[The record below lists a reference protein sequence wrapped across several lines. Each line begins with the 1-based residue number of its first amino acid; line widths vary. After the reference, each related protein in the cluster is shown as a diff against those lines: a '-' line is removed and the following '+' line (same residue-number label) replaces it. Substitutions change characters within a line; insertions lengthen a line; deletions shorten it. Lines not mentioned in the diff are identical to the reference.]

1 MKDYRSKAKQAPLA
15 GIPNHLG
22 IHPTLNQP
30 SLPWQPYSTQNRNQ
44 GCIVFH
50 GNIINPAPSKPT
62 NQKTKSDQQMPEVIP
77 PASKVTRATQTEIS
91 PTTIRLNTS
100 QPPSSLHPQQE
111 PTAQSQREQ
120 INKSEEISASQ
131 SQQPIATNK
140 ASTKQKTDTKNQ
152 PPLKH
157 NTITDSTTDITKYD
171 VMISYSHQ
179 DMDLMRF
186 VLKSLRDGGLAVW
199 VDQEGLKAGVDFLSK
214 IGQAIVDSTCFL
226 QILTPAS
233 VVSKYCRDELSL
245 AYISNKSIHVLCNAD
260 KDDLFEKMDFGQKL
274 TLAPYKSGFVDVS
287 GLRLKKTQ
295 MDYMC
300 DQIKSKIQKA
310 KDTEEQKDARFLHT
324 REKQLKSN
332 DMRPEKY
339 WEKYFGKKETL
350 TWEQFIETFIQHFGS
365 VLQTTVPKEEQ
376 EWLLTVFE
384 KELCDEDK
392 YGQVS
397 LSDLMRFCLSG
408 TTDTHCVWESVERY
422 AREQIAIKGVFTI
435 DSSVR
440 LDAIENLGKF
450 KSPAVQEA
458 LLDLLKDPDPNVR
471 SVAALSVARVSLEG
485 DELKI
490 ATRVARLLKD
500 RDRLVRES
508 ACVALGRMKAQ
519 NKVSD
524 LVNVW
529 RNDVIS
535 VVRDAAYLALELIGG
550 EEAAE
555 AIYVTNVLSEEIKA
569 ITST

>member
-15 GIPNHLG
+15 GIPNHPG

-30 SLPWQPYSTQNRNQ
+30 SSPWQPHSPTQNLKR

-50 GNIINPAPSKPT
+50 GHIVNAASSKPT
-62 NQKTKSDQQMPEVIP
+62 NQKTKSDQQMPEVIR
-77 PASKVTRATQTEIS
+77 PASKVTRATQLQGRQLI
-91 PTTIRLNTS
+91 P
-100 QPPSSLHPQQE
+100 
-111 PTAQSQREQ
+111 
-120 INKSEEISASQ
+120 
-131 SQQPIATNK
+131 TNK
-140 ASTKQKTDTKNQ
+140 ASTKQTTDTKNQ
-152 PPLKH
+152 PPLQH
-157 NTITDSTTDITKYD
+157 HTIAASTTHSKDIARYD

-186 VLKSLRDGGLAVW
+186 VLKSLRDRGLAVW

-287 GLRLKKTQ
+287 GLRLRKTQ

-332 DMRPEKY
+332 DMSPEKF
-339 WEKYFGKKETL
+339 WEKYFGNKETL
-350 TWEQFIETFIQHFGS
+350 TWEQFIQTFIQHFGS
-365 VLQTTVPKEEQ
+365 VLQKTVPKEEQ

-384 KELCDEDK
+384 KEICDEDK

-397 LSDLMRFCLSG
+397 LTDLIQFCQSG
-408 TTDTHCVWESVERY
+408 TTTTHCVWESVERY
-422 AREQIAIKGVFTI
+422 AREQIAIKGVLTI

-569 ITST
+569 ITSA